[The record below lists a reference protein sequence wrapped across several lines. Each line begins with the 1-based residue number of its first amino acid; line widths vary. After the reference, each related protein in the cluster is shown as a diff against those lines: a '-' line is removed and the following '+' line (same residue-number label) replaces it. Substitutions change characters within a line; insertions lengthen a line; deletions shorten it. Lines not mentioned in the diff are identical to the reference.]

1 MATKKTHGGKRK
13 GSGRKATGRKSE
25 TKSISMLSEQW
36 EKVDKSRGN
45 KARGKWIGDLVD
57 RE

>member
-25 TKSISMLSEQW
+25 SKSISMLSAQW
-36 EKVDKSRGN
+36 DKVDRRRGTT
-45 KARGKWIGDLVD
+45 ARGKWLGTLVD

>member
-13 GSGRKATGRKSE
+13 GSGRKAGKRSE
-25 TKSISMLSEQW
+25 SKSISMLREQW
-36 EKVDKSRGN
+36 EKVDKSRGT
-45 KARGKWIGDLVD
+45 KPRGKWIGDLVD

>member
-1 MATKKTHGGKRK
+1 MAKKTHGGKRK
-13 GSGRKATGRKSE
+13 GSGRKAGKRSE
-25 TKSISMLSEQW
+25 SKSISMLREQW
-36 EKVDKSRGN
+36 EKVDRRRGN